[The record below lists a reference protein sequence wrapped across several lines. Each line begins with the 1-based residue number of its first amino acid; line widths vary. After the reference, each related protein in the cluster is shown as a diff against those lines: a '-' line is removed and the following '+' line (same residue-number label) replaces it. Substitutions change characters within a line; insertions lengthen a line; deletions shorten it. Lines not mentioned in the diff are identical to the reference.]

1 MIYILNLIAALIL
14 LLSTSADERAM
25 MREPEPA
32 PSIVTEIEYRSP
44 CHEDE
49 GWITVDHRDLESIL
63 DGSVSRRCI
72 PLDLLA
78 EYLAEEGWGRR

>member
-1 MIYILNLIAALIL
+1 MIYFLNLIAALIL
-14 LLSTSADERAM
+14 LLSPSVDQRA

-44 CHEDE
+44 CQEDE
-49 GWITVDHRDLESIL
+49 GWVTVDHRDPLSIL

-72 PLDLLA
+72 NLDETA
-78 EYLAEEGWGRR
+78 HYLSHQRESR